1 VTKFKKGG
9 GFLHAIHIDGNSLTL
24 KDLVDVARHN
34 VKVQLS
40 EEAISGIKKS
50 RAVVDEFVEKGEVVY
65 GITTGFGKFS
75 DVTISKDD
83 TEALQTNLIRSHACG
98 VGKPF
103 TEDIVR
109 GGMLLRANALAKG
122 YSGIRLET
130 LEVLIQMLNKGV
142 HPVIPE
148 KGSLGA
154 SGDLAPLAHMVLVML
169 GEGEAYYK
177 GKRMSGKE
185 AMEKA
190 DISPIKLTSK
200 EGLALINGTP
210 IMTAVG
216 ALTAYDALNLAKVA
230 DISAALTIEALNG
243 ITDAYDERVHSIRPH
258 KGQIDCAKNL
268 VNLTKG
274 SKLTTRQGEIRVQDA
289 YTLRCIP
296 QIHGASKDAINY
308 VIEKVNIELNSVT
321 DNPLIFADDKAVI
334 SGGNFHGQPMA
345 LAFDFLG
352 IALSELA
359 NSSERRIERLVNPQ
373 LSGLPGFLTENG
385 GLNSGFMITQYSAAA
400 LVSEN
405 KVLAHP
411 ASVDSIPSSANQEDH
426 VSMGTIAARK
436 AKEILYNTTRV
447 LAIELMASVQAIDFS
462 GAEKLGKGTKIAY
475 EEVRNVVER
484 LFDDRVMYLDIEKC
498 ISLIEDNTVLDAV
511 ENGLGKLL

>member
-1 VTKFKKGG
+1 MHT
-9 GFLHAIHIDGNSLTL
+9 IYIDGNSLTL
-24 KDLVDVARHN
+24 KDLVDVARN
-34 VKVQLS
+34 NASVQLS
-40 EEAISGIKKS
+40 EEAISRIKKS
-50 RAVVDEFVEKGEVVY
+50 RALVDKFVEKEKVVY
-65 GITTGFGKFS
+65 GLTTGFGKFS
-75 DVTISKDD
+75 DVTISKED
-83 TEALQTNLIRSHACG
+83 TAKLQANLIRSHSCG
-98 VGKPF
+98 VGKPLAE
-103 TEDIVR
+103 EDVR
-109 GGMLLRANALAKG
+109 GAMLLRTNALVKG
-122 YSGIRLET
+122 YSGIRLKT
-130 LEVLIQMLNKGV
+130 INVLVEMLNKKV

-154 SGDLAPLAHMVLVML
+154 SGDLSPLAHMVLVML
-169 GEGEAYYK
+169 GEGEAYYQ
-177 GKRMSGKE
+177 GVRMKGKE

-190 DISPIKLTSK
+190 DIPTIQLTSK

-210 IMTAVG
+210 VMTAIG
-216 ALTAYDALNLAKVA
+216 GLTAYDALNLAKLA

-243 ITDAYDERVHSIRPH
+243 ITDAYDERVHNIRPH
-258 KGQIDCAKNL
+258 EGQMNCAKNL
-268 VNLTKG
+268 LNLTKKSQLT
-274 SKLTTRQGEIRVQDA
+274 SKQGDIRVQDA

-308 VIEKVNIELNSVT
+308 VVEKINIELNSVT
-321 DNPLIFADDKAVI
+321 DNPLIFADDKKVI

-352 IALSELA
+352 IALSEFA

-373 LSGLPGFLTENG
+373 LSGLPGFLTEKG
-385 GLNSGFMITQYSAAA
+385 GLNSGFMIPQYTAAA

-447 LAIELMASVQAIDFS
+447 LAIELYAAAQAIDFS
-462 GAEKLGKGTKIAY
+462 DPIKLGQGTKVAY
-475 EEVRNVVER
+475 EEIRKKVEKLNEDRIMNV
-484 LFDDRVMYLDIEKC
+484 DIDAC
-498 ISLIEDNTVLDAV
+498 AALIENNTILDAV
-511 ENGLGKLL
+511 ESKVGELL